1 MSLPRGFK
9 TKANRIS
16 VGLRHQAGLPADA
29 PIDPVR
35 LAARFGFPVVPITM
49 FADICPKHVAQLVEA
64 DKRAFSAS
72 LLPLGD
78 RRIILLNDG
87 HSPRRRNSDLAHEVA
102 HALLAHPPTQPF
114 DHAGCR
120 NFDKDMEEEANC
132 LAGHI
137 LIPNE
142 AAQKIVWSER
152 DLEAVCDEYGV
163 SRRMLEYRLNTSG
176 ARKRRARWQ
185 QRRSTRLEPRDRKD

>member
-1 MSLPRGFK
+1 MGLPRGFK

-16 VGLRHQAGLPADA
+16 LGLRHQAGLPAEA
-29 PIDPVR
+29 PIDPAR
-35 LAARFGFPVVPITM
+35 LAAGLGIPVVLISE
-49 FADICPKHVAQLVEA
+49 FADICPEQVAQLVEA

-72 LLPLGD
+72 LLLVGN

-87 HSPRRRNSDLAHEVA
+87 HSPGRRNSDLAHEVA

-120 NFDKDMEEEANC
+120 NFDKDMEAEANC
-132 LAGHI
+132 LAGYI

-142 AAQKIVWSER
+142 AAQKIIWSDR
-152 DLEAVCDEYGV
+152 DFEVICDEYGV
-163 SRRMLEYRLNTSG
+163 SRQMLEYRLNTSG

-185 QRRSTRLEPRDRKD
+185 QRRCQVGSRS